1 MTQAPPR
8 TPPIDGVEVDTS
20 DVGADPG
27 KLARLPLR
35 DLGVRFAF
43 GAGIS
48 IAAGVVGLAL
58 GQRAG
63 GVLLAFPAILPAALT
78 LIEKREGTSEAVA
91 DVRGAVIGAC
101 ALVLFAVTVVALAGR
116 MPTALA
122 LAVAAVGWAT
132 TALAL
137 YAGGTR
143 LARALGEQ
151 QYLPEVGVVEAEPV
165 VAALHRAGLT
175 AAVAETESG
184 GALAALLVAA
194 EDGAQVVRGG
204 VVVANP
210 EGMRG
215 LLDLDPPVV
224 ARDGEISEP
233 TALAMAG
240 AVREHLGADV
250 GLAVAGPAG
259 GGEQRGV
266 SWVVVAGPRR
276 TRVAKLVGDRG
287 PEENRSDALRAA
299 LRLCREVVGS
309 R

>member
-1 MTQAPPR
+1 MRQSPPE
-8 TPPIDGVEVDTS
+8 TPPIDRVEVDTREL
-20 DVGADPG
+20 DADPD

-35 DLGVRFAF
+35 DLGIRFAF

-48 IAAGVVGLAL
+48 VLAGLAGLAL

-101 ALVLFAVTVVALAGR
+101 AMVLFAVTVVALAGR
-116 MPTALA
+116 IPTALA
-122 LAVAAVGWAT
+122 IVIAAVGWAT
-132 TALAL
+132 AALGL

-165 VAALHRAGLT
+165 VAALRRAGLT

-204 VVVANP
+204 VVVANS
-210 EGMRG
+210 EAMRR
-215 LLDLDPPVV
+215 LLDLDPAAV
-224 ARDGEISEP
+224 APDAEVGEP

-240 AVREHLGADV
+240 AVRQHLGAEV
-250 GLAVAGPAG
+250 GLAIAGPAD